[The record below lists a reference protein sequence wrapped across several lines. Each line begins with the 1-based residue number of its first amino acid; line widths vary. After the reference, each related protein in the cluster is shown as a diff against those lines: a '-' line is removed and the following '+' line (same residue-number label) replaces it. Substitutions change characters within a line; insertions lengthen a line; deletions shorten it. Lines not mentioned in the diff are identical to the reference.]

1 MFIKSKKLAIGL
13 CFSVLFGTQQVFS
26 EDLSPVIDVDSEIEL
41 SVKAYEWQGEK
52 NVSLK
57 FDVKNNGTEKNKY
70 KISVDVI
77 DKDGKRVAGYFGGK
91 TLDSGKSFPV
101 K

>member
-13 CFSVLFGTQQVFS
+13 CFSVLFGTHQVFS

-57 FDVKNNGTEKNKY
+57 FYVKNNGTEKNK
-70 KISVDVI
+70 
-77 DKDGKRVAGYFGGK
+77 
-91 TLDSGKSFPV
+91 
-101 K
+101 

>member
-57 FDVKNNGTEKNKY
+57 
-70 KISVDVI
+70 
-77 DKDGKRVAGYFGGK
+77 
-91 TLDSGKSFPV
+91 
-101 K
+101 